1 MLLKLVF
8 PTDLVKSSLP
18 TIQKPPTAGP
28 ANTRTRVV
36 LLQVQIT
43 QSDRGYDAATHL
55 AFALWGPQMTP
66 CILDPFSITF
76 NSSKSRSS
84 TGWFLRWQEAQS
96 VRRLQQVKKKSRDI
110 FHKRKQKRRSRWK
123 QKNNTW
129 RFRQVNTHQVLLKE
143 SESWFG
149 SGIMFGFA
157 STERVF
163 KTTLGT
169 LN

>member
-1 MLLKLVF
+1 MLLKLVY

-66 CILDPFSITF
+66 CILDPFSVTF
-76 NSSKSRSS
+76 NSKSRSS

-110 FHKRKQKRRSRWK
+110 YIQEKTKAEVEVK
-123 QKNNTW
+123 
-129 RFRQVNTHQVLLKE
+129 
-143 SESWFG
+143 
-149 SGIMFGFA
+149 
-157 STERVF
+157 TE
-163 KTTLGT
+163 K
-169 LN
+169 